1 MKAGTPPNPRAP
13 QVLSTVERPGCGIDR
28 HGLTVN
34 DDGNGRDNRAL
45 WPFTL
50 DLYARPGVQD
60 AVIAL
65 QENQGADV
73 NVLFYCVWSAA
84 TSRRSLDAG
93 SFDRVESQIAC
104 WRQEVTEPLRRLR
117 ARIKADPILLA
128 LEGATDARKKVLEAE
143 MESERIAQ
151 IAIES
156 TAGQPSD
163 EGSDAPA
170 AIAERNLRA
179 YLRYIDA
186 NVNAAAERH
195 LETLLRSAF
204 PR

>member
-1 MKAGTPPNPRAP
+1 
-13 QVLSTVERPGCGIDR
+13 
-28 HGLTVN
+28 VN
-34 DDGNGRDNRAL
+34 DGGNGRDSRGL

-50 DLYARPGVQD
+50 DLYARPGIQD
-60 AVIAL
+60 AVIPL

-73 NVLFYCVWSAA
+73 NVLFYCVWSAV
-84 TSRRSLDAG
+84 TGRGSLDAG
-93 SFDRVESQIAC
+93 SFDRVESQIAR
-104 WRQEVTEPLRRLR
+104 WRQEVTKPLRRVR
-117 ARIKADPILLA
+117 VHIKTDPILLA
-128 LEGATDARKKVLEAE
+128 LEGATDARKKILEAE
-143 MESERIAQ
+143 IESERIAQ

-186 NVNAAAERH
+186 DVNAAAERH